1 MTAVLRRSFVALHD
15 RGFGLAIPC
24 EAVRALADRREG
36 DDATV
41 ASISAS
47 LGLAPSGESRGA
59 RLVVLG
65 DGDARVAFAVDEVLG
80 VIEVDASD
88 VLAMPE
94 LVRRTLPALLSLA
107 LVDGRS
113 LVVVDAEGLASRG
126 RSEEANDA

>member
-24 EAVRALADRREG
+24 EAVHALAERRGG

-41 ASISAS
+41 PSISTS
-47 LGLAPSGESRGA
+47 LGLAPGGASRGS

-65 DGDARVAFAVDEVLG
+65 DGEACVAFAADEVLG
-80 VIEVDASD
+80 VVEVDASD